1 MTSEQPGQAPTRNCV
16 ACGRA
21 IAWDANVCPY
31 CGHDFRPAM
40 TGQQGS
46 GKKSFKGSLAILI
59 ILIIFC
65 WPAGL
70 VYFFI
75 KRDE

>member
-1 MTSEQPGQAPTRNCV
+1 
-16 ACGRA
+16 
-21 IAWDANVCPY
+21 
-31 CGHDFRPAM
+31 M